1 MADCGVR
8 SEFRPPM
15 WVVVAALGALS
26 LWLLTALRE
35 LVSLLIVGFCAAY
48 LLERPLRWLE
58 RRGVRRSFGLLVL
71 LAAAASAVLLLG
83 LTAVP
88 TVLREYRAAAADFP
102 QYVNVLHRKL
112 APLTEKAR
120 QYLPAAGNLMEMP
133 LEKLSGLGAK
143 LLQHLSAASARA
155 LSAGYS
161 LALTALHLMLLPFIV
176 FYLALDFPK
185 LQTSFVAMFPFIMRA
200 RVTAILDEIDGYVSA
215 FVHGQ
220 LLVCLILTLLYGV
233 GLALLRIELWHLVA
247 LIAGLGNMIPYF
259 GTIFGVLFASLMAV
273 VTHGD
278 FIHVL
283 WVWGLFAV
291 VQTLTDNFIS
301 PRIQGGQVGLSP
313 LAIMLALLVGGNLFG
328 FLGVMLAVP
337 GAAAV
342 KVALRHLRGWVL
354 SRY

>member
-1 MADCGVR
+1 
-8 SEFRPPM
+8 
-15 WVVVAALGALS
+15 
-26 LWLLTALRE
+26 
-35 LVSLLIVGFCAAY
+35 
-48 LLERPLRWLE
+48 
-58 RRGVRRSFGLLVL
+58 
-71 LAAAASAVLLLG
+71 
-83 LTAVP
+83 
-88 TVLREYRAAAADFP
+88 
-102 QYVNVLHRKL
+102 
-112 APLTEKAR
+112 
-120 QYLPAAGNLMEMP
+120 
-133 LEKLSGLGAK
+133 
-143 LLQHLSAASARA
+143 
-155 LSAGYS
+155 
-161 LALTALHLMLLPFIV
+161 
-176 FYLALDFPK
+176 
-185 LQTSFVAMFPFIMRA
+185 
-200 RVTAILDEIDGYVSA
+200 
-215 FVHGQ
+215 
-220 LLVCLILTLLYGV
+220 
-233 GLALLRIELWHLVA
+233 
-247 LIAGLGNMIPYF
+247 LGNMIPYF